1 MGKKDKRV
9 DNYIKKSADFAIP
22 ILLHL
27 RELVHKGCPDVEETM
42 KWSFPHFEYKGILCS
57 MASFKQHCSFGFWK
71 ASLMKDA
78 DKFEAVGE
86 TGMGH
91 LGKITSL
98 KELPSDKTLLAYIK
112 EAMRLNEEEIK
123 LPAKPKSTEKKELI
137 IPADMQKA
145 LSRNKKAKSVF
156 DSFNYTNKKE
166 YIEWIVDAKSGDTR
180 NKRLETAIEWIAEGK
195 ARHWKYVKK

>member
-1 MGKKDKRV
+1 MGKKDNRV

-27 RELVHKGCPDVEETM
+27 RELVQKGCPDVEETM

-98 KELPSDKTLLAYIK
+98 KELLSDKTLLAYIK

-156 DSFNYTNKKE
+156 DSFNYSNKKE

-195 ARHWKYVKK
+195 VRHWKYVKK